1 MGILIGLITSL
12 LIPLAFVAVIVAGMW
27 KVFTKAGQPGWASIV
42 PIYNVYVLTI
52 EIAKKEIL
60 WFILWLIPLVNIVP
74 AILIPIELAK
84 KFGKDT
90 AWCSCRSFS
99 TRCSGSATPS
109 TRGRRRSRVGRRSR
123 TTRTTRAARTG
134 DRTRPPGREFWPGAS
149 LRAGHPACT
158 FDTVAPGGESRCS
171 PPS

>member
-90 AWCSCRSFS
+90 AYGLGLVFLPFIFYPMP
-99 TRCSGSATPS
+99 GFGDAQYEGAT
-109 TRGRRRSRVGRRSR
+109 
-123 TTRTTRAARTG
+123 AIQ
-134 DRTRPPGREFWPGAS
+134 
-149 LRAGHPACT
+149 
-158 FDTVAPGGESRCS
+158 GGKKKSYDADDEGGKNW
-171 PPS
+171 